1 MSYDGAK
8 EVREALWETL
18 RYDKTVVM
26 VGIENVGGEF
36 GVVVGSTHPKGV
48 DAPKELDNIPIRVIE
63 MQPPSPY
70 EPRD

>member
-8 EVREALWETL
+8 DVRDSVWEML
-18 RYDKTVVM
+18 RYNKSVVM
-26 VGIENVGGEF
+26 VGVENVGGQF
-36 GVVVGSTHPKGV
+36 GVVVGSTHPKDV
-48 DAPKELDNIPIRVIE
+48 DVPKELDNIPIRVIE

>member
-8 EVREALWETL
+8 EVQKSIWEML
-18 RYDKTVVM
+18 RYDKTVLM
-26 VGIENVGGEF
+26 VSIENQGGEF
-36 GVVVGSTHPKGV
+36 GLVVGSTHPKGV
-48 DAPKELDNIPIRVIE
+48 EVPNEVDNIPIRVIE